1 MKKILLILLLITFH
15 NTQGQLLVD
24 NTTQTPAQIVQNLL
38 LGNDITASNIK
49 FNGSTVLA
57 NTIMDQVAAFSNGE
71 NTNIGL
77 NSGILLTTG
86 NASIAVGP
94 NNQAGASL
102 LPASQSMGDPDLAML
117 TTGVVKNTSIIEF
130 DFVPIG
136 QNLRLNFV
144 FASEEYLEFVNTNHS
159 DVFGFFISGPGIS
172 GPFSGNAQNIAVLPN
187 STVPITIDTVN
198 HLVNSGFYNNNGTG
212 ATPLVNTSIEYDGF
226 LKVIAAIANVQCG
239 QTYHIKLAIA
249 NMGDN
254 LFDSAVFIEANSFN
268 AYPTINL
275 PTDLLVSNG
284 LALCTGTDEQICTGL
299 SNSTLHE
306 WTLNGTVISGATGS
320 CVNISSPG
328 ELCVTVYPMGSGC
341 PSSECINVEF
351 APPISPIFSPIG
363 PYVQNEMPLDLPAS
377 SMNEISG
384 TWSPAVIS
392 TAIVGTQ
399 TYTFTPDPDQC
410 ANVISFSVTVNPSL
424 GSEQFS
430 NNTVVIFPNPAQE
443 QLTIQLLT
451 PTIVKKVKLM
461 DMLGRVIK
469 TENLT
474 TITNEVVLNL
484 NGIET
489 GNYIIEVVSE
499 TNQRVIKKI
508 IIK

>member
-1 MKKILLILLLITFH
+1 MKKTVIFLLLVSIQTM
-15 NTQGQLLVD
+15 QGQLVVD
-24 NTTQTPAQIVQNLL
+24 NTAQTPAQIVQNLL

-49 FNGSTVLA
+49 FNGSAVLA

-71 NTNIGL
+71 NTIIGL
-77 NSGILLTTG
+77 NSGILLATG

-102 LPASQSMGDPDLAML
+102 LPAAQSMGDPDLALL

-172 GPFSGNAQNIAVLPN
+172 GPYSGNAQNIAVLPN

-198 HLVNSGFYNNNGTG
+198 NLVNTGYYINNGTG
-212 ATPLVNTSIEYDGF
+212 STPLVNTSIEYDGF
-226 LKVIAAIANVQCG
+226 LKVIAAVANVQCG

-249 NMGDN
+249 NVGDN
-254 LFDSAVFIEANSFN
+254 NFDSAVFIEANSFN

-275 PTDLLVSNG
+275 PSDLLVSNG
-284 LALCTGTDEQICTGL
+284 LALCSGNAEPICTGL

-306 WTLNGTVISGATGS
+306 WTLNGTLIAGATGS

-341 PSSECINVEF
+341 PSSRCINVEF
-351 APPISPIFSPIG
+351 AQPINPTFTPIG
-363 PYVQNEMPLDLPAS
+363 PYVQNDIPVSLPTS
-377 SMNEISG
+377 SLNGISG
-384 TWSPAVIS
+384 TWTPASIS
-392 TAIVGTQ
+392 TVIVGTQ

-410 ANVISFSVTVNPSL
+410 ANVTSFSVTVNPSL
-424 GSEQFS
+424 ASAQFS
-430 NNTVVIFPNPAQE
+430 NNTVLIFPNPAHE
-443 QLTIQLLT
+443 QLSIQLLT
-451 PTIVKKVKLM
+451 PTIVKQVKLM
-461 DMLGRVIK
+461 DMLGRVIII
-469 TENLT
+469 ENFT
-474 TITNEVVLNL
+474 TYTTEVVLNL

-489 GNYIIEVVSE
+489 GNYVIEVVSE
-499 TNQRVIKKI
+499 TNQKVMKKI
-508 IIK
+508 IVK